1 MLPEIS
7 EQLLFPIDINIY
19 TLICLSSGGN
29 KLEETILCVST
40 NGHQM
45 KETSRNVLLALEIK
59 TNSKY
64 LGR

>member
-29 KLEETILCVST
+29 KLEETILC
-40 NGHQM
+40 
-45 KETSRNVLLALEIK
+45 
-59 TNSKY
+59 KY
-64 LGR
+64 EWSSNERDVTKCTPSSGN